1 MNTASLLAHAL
12 DLAQRLG
19 YQVRQEWLD
28 GNGGGFCEL
37 KGRKVLFVDLAQGP
51 AEQFE
56 LVLDALRHEPQAIG
70 LPMPHPLRELL
81 TVRKIA

>member
-56 LVLDALRHEPQAIG
+56 LVLDAMRHEPEAID

-81 TVRKIA
+81 TVRKSA